1 MWNVTAL
8 TWTLRAIARLEGPDA
23 PRPRRLTEPD
33 FVRWRRLSPRG
44 SWRSFIALLHED
56 LAPSFPYP
64 FDLERWAR
72 SPLADLEEDA
82 AERLVRETAAW
93 ADEPERP
100 DTATFLRNAAR
111 DLGLPSGGALSDL
124 PRTSPGQRVLEL
136 PGTGGRVAS
145 HQIENLPGLALH
157 VQFAFVADTDAERI
171 TVGLAVVEARAN
183 EPVLLTSD
191 AAVAAIARGERFDRL
206 VGHRSHAAA
215 EALVARLARSDLE
228 VRWL

>member
-8 TWTLRAIARLEGPDA
+8 TWTLRAIARLEGTDA

-33 FVRWRRLSPRG
+33 FARWRRLSPRG

-56 LAPSFPYP
+56 LAPSFPFP
-64 FDLERWAR
+64 FDLERWGR
-72 SPLADLEEDA
+72 PPLVDLAEDV

-93 ADEPERP
+93 AAEPERP

-111 DLGLPSGGALSDL
+111 DLGLPAGGALSDL
-124 PRTSPGQRVLEL
+124 PRTAPGQRVLEL

-145 HQIENLPGLALH
+145 HQVDTQPGLALH
-157 VQFAFVADTDAERI
+157 AQFAFVADTDAERLA
-171 TVGLAVVEARAN
+171 VGLAVVEARAN
-183 EPVLLTSD
+183 EPQLMTSD
-191 AAVAAIARGERFDRL
+191 DALALLVRGERFDRL
-206 VGHRSHAAA
+206 VGHRHYAPA
-215 EALVARLARSDLE
+215 EALVARLDRPDLE